1 MPTAA
6 AESKECRDNVSSSG
20 PLPGLSL
27 HLIHICWLTLVL
39 KQFPYYQTVVVVG
52 TCFLSFLHFFFSSFS
67 YHCPSSHLPL
77 LSLTRKV
84 YRNHTDLCP
93 LCWLMFNP
101 LETNLLETVNVT
113 FLPSW
118 KISGLGTIH
127 SMSISVFT
135 ILDRCLQVQEGQIV
149 LSVFPTSPTKV
160 NPRFL

>member
-101 LETNLLETVNVT
+101 FRNQLTRNSQCDISTQLENQWPWDHSFYVNLCVHH
-113 FLPSW
+113 F
-118 KISGLGTIH
+118 G
-127 SMSISVFT
+127 
-135 ILDRCLQVQEGQIV
+135 
-149 LSVFPTSPTKV
+149 
-160 NPRFL
+160 